1 MTKLTLEALNNASQG
16 TYGNIS
22 AIARKLQVSRSTLYE
37 FINSNPKAR
46 KQIESLRAEFDDLAE
61 EKIQK
66 SILEG
71 DRALLR
77 LYAARKLNNH
87 GGKEKTPAPAP
98 EVRVHL
104 LTT

>member
-1 MTKLTLEALNNASQG
+1 MTKLTLEALNDASQG

-22 AIARKLQVSRSTLYE
+22 AI
-37 FINSNPKAR
+37 AR

>member
-1 MTKLTLEALNNASQG
+1 MTKLTLEALNEASQG

-37 FINSNPKAR
+37 FINSNPEAGKR
-46 KQIESLRAEFDDLAE
+46 IESLRAEFDDLAE

-77 LYAARKLNNH
+77 LYAARKLNNR
-87 GGKEKTPAPAP
+87 GGKGKNSAPSP
-98 EVRVHL
+98 EIRVHL

>member
-1 MTKLTLEALNNASQG
+1 MKKQLQRNRSKSQK
-16 TYGNIS
+16 S
-22 AIARKLQVSRSTLYE
+22 K
-37 FINSNPKAR
+37 KR